1 MGFFK
6 SVGKALGKVASIA
19 APIAGAFL
27 PGGLGRAVSSAGTAL
42 GSYIGAEEQNVASAK
57 SAAEANAFTAEQAA
71 MQRQWA
77 SAEALTARDFNSA
90 EAQRQMAFQ
99 TEANA
104 KQMAFQERMS
114 SSAHQREVADLRAA
128 GLNPI
133 LSGTGG
139 MGSATPA
146 GASSSGASGHASS
159 PSGASASGQKADV
172 VNVLGT
178 AISSAVSSAL
188 AASQIGKQEAE
199 TADVR
204 SQTKYRDTSQVALTD
219 AQIATH
225 VSEQLLK
232 SDQAALTRAQTER
245 VVPEIKELYS
255 RIARQAQEVVESKA
269 RTGKLSEET
278 LALQVDRF
286 VRKRVMELEQGDIGG
301 YMKNVPIDV
310 VKGTLLYLLR
320 GRVD

>member
-1 MGFFK
+1 MGFF
-6 SVGKALGKVASIA
+6 SGLLGKIA
-19 APIAGAFL
+19 APLVSGVGSLI
-27 PGGLGRAVSSAGTAL
+27 GGQM
-42 GSYIGAEEQNVASAK
+42 QNKASAK
-57 SAAEANAFTAEQAA
+57 AAAEANEFSAEQAD
-71 MQRQWA
+71 MQRSWA
-77 SAEALTARDFNSA
+77 SAEALAARQFNAA
-90 EAQRQMAFQ
+90 EASRQMAFQ
-99 TEANA
+99 SEANA
-104 KQMAFQERMS
+104 KQMAFQERLS

-139 MGSATPA
+139 MGSSSPA
-146 GASSSGASGHASS
+146 GATSSGASGHASA
-159 PSGASASGQKADV
+159 PGGASASGQKADV

-188 AASQIGKQEAE
+188 AASQIGKQTAEEA
-199 TADVR
+199 DIR

-219 AQIATH
+219 AQIASH
-225 VSEQLLK
+225 VADQMLK

-255 RIARQAQEVVESKA
+255 RIFLQGKQAVESQA
-269 RTGKLSEET
+269 RTKKVSEET
-278 LALQVDRF
+278 AALEIDRF
-286 VRKRVMELEQGDIGG
+286 VRKKVMDLEQGDIGG